1 MTTAMIK
8 ARLIVAFTQEH
19 FHDEEFSDFFDYN
32 DLGVPLA
39 ISFLQGHVVLRPE
52 GEKTLL
58 ETWTDLCSTLNAD
71 PLGKYESLEDLVSA
85 GKTSLPEI
93 DIQLSID
100 WNNDGHRA
108 FMSGDADKA
117 LYFWN
122 QASLFGQPNA
132 ITSLLWLNLLLN
144 RFDERHAITD
154 GYVERTNNWRA
165 QYDALAGDPAI
176 GASQFESQKPA
187 ASCNSALMAWL
198 AGEKNEAMA
207 HLILAGDGVEAEFLR
222 KLIDDVPVN
231 LMALDENQVAE
242 LIGIYERAI
251 ENFDRIKSFD
261 SSLIQETDGMT
272 FVQFATESVALFRRP
287 IFSSVGQLISH
298 IANLDLESC
307 FQIATYSDYSDGVIE
322 ELATRFYGEFLNE
335 ESKLVRFA
343 FYGALYSLPL
353 DDQRLFSLR
362 EKILVGKRCNFI
374 AFLLDELDSTGT
386 RNNMITEV
394 EIKNLRSTEPRS
406 ILSIEELKGRE
417 IAYFHSKLTPYS
429 NDLNDF
435 GVDPILAADFVEL
448 VNLKV
453 VTFNDFF
460 GFYEDLSYPKAL
472 YLAIA
477 NPFIV
482 LDFELPHVDTRT
494 FFGQWEFEQLPDYAG
509 EICAALPDDLKD
521 IFQTTPRVQT
531 FFSMSRVIDEAQ
543 DGTFEWDPY
552 RSILFTRNDFD
563 EKLRATYL
571 LGILHDLENYGSDE
585 PHRLSGAALYDAE
598 IACLYETNSEIHL
611 RILDLGSE
619 LLNLALLLNP
629 SISASIRERVVTS
642 GVKIEFADNFDSL
655 TELVELAETYGD
667 TSLAVI
673 LRAL

>member
-1 MTTAMIK
+1 MTAALNK
-8 ARLIVAFTQEH
+8 ARLIVAFTQQH
-19 FHDEEFSDFFDYN
+19 FNDEKFSDFFDYN

-39 ISFLQGHVVLRPE
+39 ISYMQGHVVLRPE

-58 ETWTDLCSTLNAD
+58 ETWSELCSTLNVD
-71 PLGKYESLEDLVSA
+71 PLGKYESLEDLVSV
-85 GKTSLPEI
+85 GKISLPKI

-198 AGEKNEAMA
+198 AGEKHEAMA
-207 HLILAGDGVEAEFLR
+207 YLILAGDGVEAEFLR
-222 KLIDDVPVN
+222 KLIDDIPVN
-231 LMALDENQVAE
+231 QMGLDENQVTE
-242 LIGIYERAI
+242 LIGIYGRAI
-251 ENFDRIKSFD
+251 ENFERIKSFD
-261 SSLIQETDGMT
+261 SSPIQETDGMT

-287 IFSSVGQLISH
+287 IFYSVDQLISH

-307 FQIATYSDYSDGVIE
+307 FRIAKYADYSDGVIE

-362 EKILVGKRCNFI
+362 EEILVGKRCNFI

-386 RNNMITEV
+386 RNNMITDF

-406 ILSIEELKGRE
+406 ILSTEELNGRE

-435 GVDPILAADFVEL
+435 GVDPILAVDFVEL

-563 EKLRATYL
+563 EKLRASYL
-571 LGILHDLENYGSDE
+571 LGILHDLENDGSDE
-585 PHRLSGAALYDAE
+585 PHRLSGAELYDAE

-611 RILDLGSE
+611 RILELGSE

-629 SISASIRERVVTS
+629 SISALIRERVVTS

-667 TSLAVI
+667 TGLAVI